1 MLPWGGAQSER
12 TGEGLAASRKKVLA
26 VDDSPYMLALMR
38 LTLTGER
45 CQVLEALDGGK
56 ALDLAAAERPDLV
69 LLDVMLPGLDG
80 LAVCRSL
87 KADPATSTIPVIMLT
102 ARGRQNDVDAGLA
115 AGASDYITKPFSP
128 RELLDKV
135 DRLLFPG

>member
-1 MLPWGGAQSER
+1 VEDAQTRWPSD
-12 TGEGLAASRKKVLA
+12 GPPASRKKVLA

-45 CQVLEALDGGK
+45 CQVLEAVDGGR

-102 ARGRQNDVDAGLA
+102 ARGRPNDVDAGLA

-128 RELLDKV
+128 RALLDKV
-135 DRLLFPG
+135 EQLLFPG